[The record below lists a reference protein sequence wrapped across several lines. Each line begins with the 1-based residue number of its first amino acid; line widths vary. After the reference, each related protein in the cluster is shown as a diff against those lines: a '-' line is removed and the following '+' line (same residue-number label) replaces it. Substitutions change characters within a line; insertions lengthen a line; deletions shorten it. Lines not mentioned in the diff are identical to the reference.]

1 MLKIP
6 AAQLSST
13 TYTFTITL
21 KNFMESVGSTTVSVT
36 KSPADTVPNVKII
49 GPVGL
54 AEVNEVIT
62 LQAVFQSSCGSA
74 VNAQPS
80 FQWSYYAGPD
90 GFVYS
95 IDPSMTNLDSLSF
108 APFAF
113 STNQNYTFMLSVSVG
128 AGEPYF
134 FEYTISTASDEILTL
149 PIESNAVMF
158 VGNAMIPSSASDPS
172 DSLNT
177 PLSYQWSCIVVSSN
191 QKCSRFFSESA
202 LADSTLILSHILLAG
217 AYLFYFNVWNSNTL
231 SKALSAP

>member
-1 MLKIP
+1 
-6 AAQLSST
+6 
-13 TYTFTITL
+13 
-21 KNFMESVGSTTVSVT
+21 MESVGSTTVSVT

-108 APFAF
+108 APFTF

-158 VGNAMIPSSASDPS
+158 VGNAMIHRRLLILRILQHTFELPMELRRRFVESEVFSVLFRKCFGGFYP
-172 DSLNT
+172 
-177 PLSYQWSCIVVSSN
+177 CIVSD
-191 QKCSRFFSESA
+191 F
-202 LADSTLILSHILLAG
+202 AG
-217 AYLFYFNVWNSNTL
+217 WGIFVLFQCLEFEHVVQSIECT
-231 SKALSAP
+231 K